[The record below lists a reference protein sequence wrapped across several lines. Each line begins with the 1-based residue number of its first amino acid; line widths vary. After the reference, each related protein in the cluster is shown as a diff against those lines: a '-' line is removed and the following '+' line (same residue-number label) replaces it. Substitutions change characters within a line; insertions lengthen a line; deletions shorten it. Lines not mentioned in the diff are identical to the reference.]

1 MKSFVE
7 NRNVK
12 GSIEKRNVKDSVEP
26 CGAALPLLMLPDL
39 WPAAAAAAA
48 AAGGEEGKNL
58 DEMKIW
64 MHAE

>member
-48 AAGGEEGKNL
+48 GGEEGKNL

>member
-12 GSIEKRNVKDSVEP
+12 GSIEKRNVKDSVER

-39 WPAAAAAAA
+39 WPAAG
-48 AAGGEEGKNL
+48 GGEEGKNL
-58 DEMKIW
+58 DGMKIW